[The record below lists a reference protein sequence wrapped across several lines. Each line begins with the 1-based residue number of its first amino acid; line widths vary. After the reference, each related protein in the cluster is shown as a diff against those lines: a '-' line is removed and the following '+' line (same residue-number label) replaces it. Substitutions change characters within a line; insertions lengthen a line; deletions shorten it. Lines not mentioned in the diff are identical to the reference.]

1 MLTVAS
7 LSRNQLQERLAGPGL
22 DVRTGPFVSRI
33 RSSIDAIVDGI
44 FLLYGDYPLCPS
56 DGFADFHVWMTR
68 SGGVRRWY
76 RPQVSFDIDGVLPFE
91 PLPIAHAFPMLE
103 WALNWCIATRVHAY
117 LTVHAAV
124 LERDGLA
131 LVMPAPPGSGKSTL
145 CAALVSRGWRL
156 LSDETAMF
164 RLEDGLLTPVVRP
177 ISLKNRSI
185 DVIRAFA
192 DTPVLSAPVENTT
205 KGTVAYLKAPASSI
219 ARARETALPAW
230 IVFPKYEAGASTS
243 LTPIPRARAFL
254 RMAENAFNYS
264 QLGPGGFRT
273 LADTIDR
280 CDSYDFRYSNLDEAM
295 TLFASLERPRS

>member
-22 DVRTGPFVSRI
+22 DVCTGPFVSRI

-44 FLLYGDYPLCPS
+44 FLLYGDYPLCPP

-192 DTPVLSAPVENTT
+192 DAAVLSAPVENTT

-243 LTPIPRARAFL
+243 LIPIPRARAFL

-264 QLGPGGFRT
+264 QLGPSGFRT

-280 CDSYDFRYSNLDEAM
+280 CDSYDFRYSNLDDAIA
-295 TLFASLERPRS
+295 LFASLERPRS

>member
-7 LSRNQLQERLAGPGL
+7 LSRSQLQDRLAGPGL

-44 FLLYGDYPLCPS
+44 FLLYADYPLGAP

-68 SGGVRRWY
+68 SGGLRRWY
-76 RPQVSFDIDGVLPFE
+76 RPQVAFDIDGVLPFE

-117 LTVHAAV
+117 LSVHAAV

-164 RLEDGLLTPVVRP
+164 RLQDGLLAPVVRP

-185 DVIRAFA
+185 DVVRAFA
-192 DTPVLSAPVENTT
+192 NHPVLSDPVENTT
-205 KGTVAYLKAPASSI
+205 KGTVAYLKAPSSSI
-219 ARARETALPAW
+219 ARAQETALPAW
-230 IVFPKYEAGASTS
+230 IVFPKYEAGASTV
-243 LTPIPRARAFL
+243 LTPIPRARVFL

-264 QLGPGGFRT
+264 QLGAAGFRT

-280 CDSYDFRYSNLDEAM
+280 CDGYDFRYSNLDEAM
-295 TLFASLERPRS
+295 ALFASLERPRS